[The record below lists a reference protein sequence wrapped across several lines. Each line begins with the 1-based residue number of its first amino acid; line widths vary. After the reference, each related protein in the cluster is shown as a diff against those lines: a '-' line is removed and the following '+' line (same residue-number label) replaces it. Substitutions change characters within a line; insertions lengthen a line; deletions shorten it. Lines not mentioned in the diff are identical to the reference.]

1 MEEKPRGAS
10 YRHYCRF
17 VTHRS
22 VDEARKH
29 FPSAGQ
35 AVFFDHASVGPIS
48 TDVADAMRAVVDTHM
63 TVGFQQ
69 SWRDDMERV
78 RADIATLVG
87 STPDDI
93 AFTQNTS
100 HGLSLV
106 ANGLEWRPGDNVVL
120 PAKEFPSNFYPWMNL
135 RDRGV
140 EVRLVAAPR
149 GHADISDVIAAIDS
163 RTRAVAI
170 SAVQF
175 STGFRYD
182 LRPLAEA
189 CHDGPLL
196 VVDGTQH
203 VGALRFDVVEHGAD
217 VLAVSS
223 HKWLMGPPGTGFA
236 HVNARAREQVQPSV
250 VGWLSVPEPFAF
262 DYQLA
267 FPSGADRYEPGT
279 ENVVGT
285 LGMGAAVRLMLDF
298 TPQWVENRVLAIT
311 DQLADGLVAKGY
323 DIISDRT
330 TEARSGILIFK
341 HPATPADEVFQRLV
355 HAGVKCAPRGGGV
368 RFSPHFY
375 NSDDEADRALD
386 VL

>member
-1 MEEKPRGAS
+1 MPA
-10 YRHYCRF
+10 HYCLGMAQR
-17 VTHRS
+17 T
-22 VDEARKH
+22 VDQVRAH
-29 FPSAGQ
+29 FPSA
-35 AVFFDHASVGPIS
+35 ALTVFFDHASVGPIS
-48 TDVADAMRAVVDTHM
+48 TDVADAMGSVVDAHATA
-63 TVGFQQ
+63 GFQP

-78 RADIATLVG
+78 RADTATLVG
-87 STPDDI
+87 STSDDI

-100 HGLSLV
+100 YGLSLV
-106 ANGLEWRPGDNVVL
+106 ANGLDWRPGDNVVL
-120 PAKEFPSNFYPWMNL
+120 PAMEFPSNFYPWMNL

-140 EVRLVAAPR
+140 EVRLVDAPR
-149 GHADISDVIAAIDS
+149 GHADISEVVAAIDS
-163 RTRAVAI
+163 RTRVVAI

-182 LRPLAEA
+182 LRPLADA
-189 CHDGPLL
+189 CQDGPLL

-203 VGALRFDVVEHGAD
+203 VGALRFDVAESGAD

-236 HVNARAREQVQPSV
+236 HVNARAREQVHPSV
-250 VGWLSVPEPFAF
+250 VGWLTVPEPFAF
-262 DYQLA
+262 DYELA

-298 TPQWVENRVLAIT
+298 TPKWVEDRVLAIT
-311 DQLADGLVAKGY
+311 DRLAEGLRSKGY
-323 DIISDRT
+323 EIISDRSPG
-330 TEARSGILIFK
+330 ARSGILIFK
-341 HPATPADEVFQRLV
+341 HPTRPTEDVFQRLV
-355 HAGVKCAPRGGGV
+355 EAGVKSAPRGGGV

-375 NSDDEADRALD
+375 NSDAEADRALA